1 MAKIFVSIASY
12 RDPELLPTLESL
24 LLNAANPDDLTVCI
38 AWQHAEEDEWDK
50 LDQYLNDP
58 RFRIIDIPYQQAKG
72 VCHARSLIQQFY
84 TNEDFYLQ
92 LDSHHRFSKNWDVIL
107 QDYINYLRVKGHK
120 KPILSAYLPGYF
132 PKNDPDGR
140 NIEVWGLNID
150 RFMPAG
156 VPFLRPYHIEKWET
170 LKEPFPTRFLSG
182 HFIFTVGQFVKEVP
196 YDPHLYFHGEE
207 SSLAGRAYTNGYD
220 LFAPNKP
227 LIWHEYTR
235 EGKTKHWDDSQDWA
249 DRDKVSY
256 SRFRKIFDMDD
267 VPCSPC
273 QRNSLGAYGL
283 GYERSL
289 EQYEKY
295 AGLKF
300 KTRQIHQETINYV
313 LPPVKGDYESGLA
326 TKHKVCIDIYKG
338 ALLETDYDSFAVAL
352 LDVEMNDV
360 FRLDANELDIKGFFE
375 LDQND
380 KFIHIWREFES
391 SQRPHSWRVWPH
403 SKSKG
408 WCDKIEN
415 PIGYE

>member
-12 RDPELLPTLESL
+12 RDPELLSTLESL
-24 LLNAANPDDLTVCI
+24 LSNAANTEDLTVCI
-38 AWQHAEEDEWDK
+38 AWQYSLDDKWDK

-58 RFRIIDIPYQQAKG
+58 RFKIIDIPYKEAKG
-72 VCHARSLIQQFY
+72 VCHARSLIQQYY

-92 LDSHHRFSKNWDVIL
+92 LDSHHRFSKNWDITL
-107 QDYINYLRVKGHK
+107 QDYINYLSAKGYK

-132 PKNDPDGR
+132 PKNDPDKR

-156 VPFLRPYHIEKWET
+156 VPFLRPYHVSKWED

-220 LFAPNKP
+220 LFSPHKP
-227 LIWHEYTR
+227 IIWHEYTR

-249 DRDKVSY
+249 DRDKASY
-256 SRFRKIFDMDD
+256 TRFRKIFDMDE
-267 VPCSPC
+267 VPCSSC
-273 QRNSLGAYGL
+273 QRKALGSYGL
-283 GYERSL
+283 GTERTL

-300 KTRQIHQETINYV
+300 KTRQIHQETIDYV

-326 TKHKVCIDIYKG
+326 TKQKVCIDVYKG
-338 ALLETDYDSFAVAL
+338 SLPESDYDNFAVAL
-352 LDVEMNDV
+352 LNEKNEDLHRKDA
-360 FRLDANELDIKGFFE
+360 DANEIKTLFASIP
-375 LDQND
+375 DD
-380 KFIHIWREFES
+380 KFIHIWREYES
-391 SQRPHSWRVWPH
+391 ATRPFKWRVWPH
-403 SKSKG
+403 SISKG

-415 PIGYE
+415 NIGYE

>member
-24 LLNAANPDDLTVCI
+24 ILNAANPDDLTVCI
-38 AWQHAEEDEWDK
+38 AWQHSLDDEWDK
-50 LDQYLNDP
+50 LDQYLSNP
-58 RFRIIDIPYQQAKG
+58 RFRIIDIPYQEAKG

-84 TNEDFYLQ
+84 TDEDFYLQ
-92 LDSHHRFSKNWDVIL
+92 LDSHHRFSKNWDIVL
-107 QDYINYLRVKGHK
+107 KDYINYLKVKGHK

-156 VPFLRPYHIEKWET
+156 VPFLRPYTIDKWKD
-170 LKEPFPTRFLSG
+170 LKEPFPSRFLSG

-196 YDPHLYFHGEE
+196 YDPNLYFHGEE
-207 SSLAGRAYTNGYD
+207 SSLAGRAYTSGYD
-220 LFAPNKP
+220 IFTPHKP

-249 DRDKVSY
+249 DRDKASY
-256 SRFRKIFDMDD
+256 TRFRKIFDMDD

-300 KTRQIHQETINYV
+300 KTRQIHQETINYT

-338 ALLETDYDSFAVAL
+338 ALLETDYDNFAVAL
-352 LDVEMNDV
+352 LDKDMNDV
-360 FRLDANELDIKGFFE
+360 FRLDANESEIKSFFK

-408 WCDKIEN
+408 WCEKIEN

>member
-12 RDPELLPTLESL
+12 RDPELLSTLESL
-24 LLNAANPDDLTVCI
+24 LSNAVNPDDLTVCI
-38 AWQHAEEDEWDK
+38 AWQHAKEDEWDK

-58 RFRIIDIPYQQAKG
+58 RFRIIDIPYQEAKG

-84 TNEDFYLQ
+84 TDEDFYLQ
-92 LDSHHRFSKNWDVIL
+92 LDSHHRFSKNWDIVL

-170 LKEPFPTRFLSG
+170 SKEPFPTRFLSG

-220 LFAPNKP
+220 LFAPHKP

-249 DRDKVSY
+249 DRDKASY
-256 SRFRKIFDMDD
+256 ARFRKIFDMDD

-273 QRNSLGAYGL
+273 QRNALGSYGL
-283 GYERSL
+283 GYERTL
-289 EQYEKY
+289 EEYERY

-300 KTRQIHQETINYV
+300 KTRQIHQETINYA

-338 ALLETDYDSFAVAL
+338 ALVETDYESFAVAL
-352 LDVEMNDV
+352 LDKDGNDA
-360 FRLDANELDIKGFFE
+360 FRLDANELEIKSFFE
-375 LDQND
+375 VDQND

-391 SQRPHSWRVWPH
+391 SERPHSWRVWPY

-408 WCDKIEN
+408 WCERIEN